1 MSSTHVQIITLEK
14 VVYSGDVES
23 VVVPGAEGQLGILA
37 NHASLMSILST
48 GLIRLISEGNEVR
61 FNVDGGFIE
70 VNKNSVTIL
79 ADSCETVE

>member
-1 MSSTHVQIITLEK
+1 MSSTHVEIITLEK

-79 ADSCETVE
+79 ADSCDTVE

>member
-1 MSSTHVQIITLEK
+1 MSSTHVEIITLEK
-14 VVYSGDVES
+14 GVYSGDVES

>member
-1 MSSTHVQIITLEK
+1 MSSTHVEIITLER

-23 VVVPGAEGQLGILA
+23 VVVPGAEGQLGVLA

>member
-1 MSSTHVQIITLEK
+1 MSSTHVEIITLEK

-23 VVVPGAEGQLGILA
+23 IVVPGAEGQLGILA

>member
-1 MSSTHVQIITLEK
+1 MSSTHVEIITLEK

-23 VVVPGAEGQLGILA
+23 VVVPGAEGQLGVLA

>member
-1 MSSTHVQIITLEK
+1 MSTTHVEIITLEK

-37 NHASLMSILST
+37 NHASLMSILSN
-48 GLIRLISEGNEVR
+48 GIIRLKSADDETR

-70 VNKNSVTIL
+70 VNNTAVTIL
-79 ADSCETVE
+79 ADSCEAI

>member
-1 MSSTHVQIITLEK
+1 MSSTHVEIITLER

>member
-1 MSSTHVQIITLEK
+1 MSSTHVEIITLER

-48 GLIRLISEGNEVR
+48 GLIRLISEGNEIR

>member
-1 MSSTHVQIITLEK
+1 MSSTHVEIITLEK

-48 GLIRLISEGNEVR
+48 GLIRLISEGNKVR

>member
-1 MSSTHVQIITLEK
+1 MSSTHVEIITLEK

-23 VVVPGAEGQLGILA
+23 VVVPGAEGQLGILV

>member
-1 MSSTHVQIITLEK
+1 MSSTHVEIITLEK

-23 VVVPGAEGQLGILA
+23 VVVPGADGQLGILA

>member
-1 MSSTHVQIITLEK
+1 M
-14 VVYSGDVES
+14 VYSGDVES

>member
-1 MSSTHVQIITLEK
+1 MSSTHVEIITLEK
-14 VVYSGDVES
+14 VVFSGDVES

>member
-1 MSSTHVQIITLEK
+1 MSSTHVEIITLER

-48 GLIRLISEGNEVR
+48 GLIKLISEGNEVR

>member
-1 MSSTHVQIITLEK
+1 MSSTHVEKITLEK

>member
-1 MSSTHVQIITLEK
+1 MMKEIITLEK

>member
-1 MSSTHVQIITLEK
+1 MSSTHVEIITLEK

-23 VVVPGAEGQLGILA
+23 VVVPVAEGQLGILA

-48 GLIRLISEGNEVR
+48 VLIRLISEGNEVR

>member
-1 MSSTHVQIITLEK
+1 MSSTHVEIITLEK

>member
-1 MSSTHVQIITLEK
+1 MSSTHVEIITLEK

-70 VNKNSVTIL
+70 VNKNSVTVL
-79 ADSCETVE
+79 ADSCEPVE

>member
-1 MSSTHVQIITLEK
+1 MSSTHVEIITLEK

-79 ADSCETVE
+79 ADSCETVA

>member
-1 MSSTHVQIITLEK
+1 MSSTHVEIITLEK

-23 VVVPGAEGQLGILA
+23 EVVPGAEGQLGILA

>member
-1 MSSTHVQIITLEK
+1 MSSTHVEIITLER

-48 GLIRLISEGNEVR
+48 GLISLISEGNEVR

>member
-1 MSSTHVQIITLEK
+1 MSSTHVEIITLER

-23 VVVPGAEGQLGILA
+23 VVVPGAEGQLGILS
-37 NHASLMSILST
+37 NHTSLMSILST

>member
-1 MSSTHVQIITLEK
+1 MSSTHVEIITLEK

-48 GLIRLISEGNEVR
+48 GLILSLIH
-61 FNVDGGFIE
+61 I
-70 VNKNSVTIL
+70 
-79 ADSCETVE
+79 

>member
-1 MSSTHVQIITLEK
+1 MSSTHVEIITLEK

-48 GLIRLISEGNEVR
+48 GLISLISEGNEVR

>member
-1 MSSTHVQIITLEK
+1 MSTTHVEIITLEK

-37 NHASLMSILST
+37 NHASLMSILSN
-48 GLIRLISEGNEVR
+48 GIIRLKSADDETR

-70 VNKNSVTIL
+70 VNNNAVTIL
-79 ADSCETVE
+79 ADSCEAI

>member
-1 MSSTHVQIITLEK
+1 MRSTHVEIITLEK

>member
-1 MSSTHVQIITLEK
+1 MSSTHVEIITLEK

-37 NHASLMSILST
+37 SHASLMSILST

>member
-1 MSSTHVQIITLEK
+1 MSSTHVEIITLEK

-70 VNKNSVTIL
+70 VNKNSVKIL